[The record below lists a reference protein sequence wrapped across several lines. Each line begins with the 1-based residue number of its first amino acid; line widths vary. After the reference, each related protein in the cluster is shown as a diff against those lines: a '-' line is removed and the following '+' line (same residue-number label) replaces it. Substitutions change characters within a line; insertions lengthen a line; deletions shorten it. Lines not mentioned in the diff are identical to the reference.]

1 MSSTPTASR
10 PAESPDR
17 PAPRSDVMAPAVE
30 PRPRLPLPGFLRA
43 RPLEPSD
50 LDPTTDRDPG
60 TSPGPGRDAGP
71 GALELPGIPTPGP
84 SGPRTTSSDSEPR
97 TVSRKEL
104 RTAVAGVL
112 MVVAGFAAWTV
123 SRRGTH
129 TLRVPDEDE
138 RAAIA
143 APLAA
148 ILDRHVGTAFMTAD
162 LVDGVAAA
170 SAFAA
175 YIGTNPLSRTG
186 GGDVGDD
193 GPADPFDTRA
203 ASAAHGYQEP

>member
-1 MSSTPTASR
+1 MSSTPTPSR
-10 PAESPDR
+10 QAESPAPPD
-17 PAPRSDVMAPAVE
+17 PRSVE
-30 PRPRLPLPGFLRA
+30 TPGPDLRPRLPLPGFFRGRQIEA
-43 RPLEPSD
+43 GPS
-50 LDPTTDRDPG
+50 PWTDREPG
-60 TSPGPGRDAGP
+60 TSPGPGRDAAAGP
-71 GALELPGIPTPGP
+71 ESPDTPIPGL
-84 SGPRTTSSDSEPR
+84 SAPRTTSSDSEPR

-104 RTAVAGVL
+104 RAAVAGVV
-112 MVVAGFAAWTV
+112 MVLAGFAAWTV

-138 RAAIA
+138 RGAIA
-143 APLAA
+143 APLAS

-175 YIGTNPLSRTG
+175 YVGTNPLTRTG
-186 GGDVGDD
+186 SAPDD
-193 GPADPFDTRA
+193 GPSDPFDTRA